1 MIATLENKKE
11 PHIERYHGMKR
22 RKVLIVDDEVAFT
35 KMLKMTLELNEG
47 YEIHVVNDPRRA
59 VDAAG
64 EFLPDMVILDIVM
77 PELDGRRVHRLFKA
91 DSVLR
96 HIPVIF
102 LSGVM
107 PQKQVDDHKGF
118 IGGSLC
124 LAKPVSART
133 LIDIIEERV
142 HPLNRKV
149 VPSLNDREEFGGRI
163 GRHYGTSMGLGL
175 VCWGKS

>member
-1 MIATLENKKE
+1 MNTTLEHKKE
-11 PHIERYHGMKR
+11 PRIERYHGMKR
-22 RKVLIVDDEVAFT
+22 RKVLIVDDEAVFT

-47 YEIHVVNDPRRA
+47 YEICVVNDPRRA
-59 VDAAG
+59 VDTAG
-64 EFLPDMVILDIVM
+64 EFLPDMVILDMVM
-77 PELDGRRVHRLFKA
+77 PELDGPGVHRLFKA

-102 LSGVM
+102 LSGIA
-107 PQKQVDDHKGF
+107 PQKQLDEHKGF

-133 LIDIIEERV
+133 LIDIIEEYV

-149 VPSLNDREEFGGRI
+149 VPPEWSGEIRWQDWKSLWDK
-163 GRHYGTSMGLGL
+163 HGLGL
-175 VCWGKS
+175 LG